1 MPYFARQT
9 GVLTDL
15 LEVAMRYLGLLLATL
30 FTLGCGTPGLN
41 HDPANHDPLKVVV
54 FSPPAIT
61 TLTPNSVPVNSVP
74 FTMTVNGSNFGT
86 DALVFWQG
94 TPQSTFF
101 VTSNQL
107 LVKVTDTDL
116 DFMGL
121 VPIYVLTG
129 GQNSN
134 TVDFDVAAQ

>member
-1 MPYFARQT
+1 
-9 GVLTDL
+9 
-15 LEVAMRYLGLLLATL
+15 MRYLSLLLVSLLAI
-30 FTLGCGTPGLN
+30 GCGTPGLN
-41 HDPANHDPLKVVV
+41 HVPAGHDPLKVVV
-54 FSPPAIT
+54 FSPPALT
-61 TLTPNSVPVNSVP
+61 SLTPNSVPVNSVP

-86 DALVFWQG
+86 DSLVFWQG

-101 VTSNQL
+101 VTSSQL

-134 TVDFDVAAQ
+134 TVDFDVTAQ

>member
-1 MPYFARQT
+1 
-9 GVLTDL
+9 
-15 LEVAMRYLGLLLATL
+15 MRYFGFLLVSLLAI
-30 FTLGCGTPGLN
+30 GCGTPGLN
-41 HDPANHDPLKVVV
+41 HDPAGHDPLKVVV
-54 FSPPAIT
+54 FSPPAISE
-61 TLTPNSVPVNSVP
+61 LIPNSVPVNSVP

-86 DALVFWQG
+86 DSLVFWQG

-101 VTSNQL
+101 VTSSQL

-134 TVDFDVAAQ
+134 TVDFDVTAQ